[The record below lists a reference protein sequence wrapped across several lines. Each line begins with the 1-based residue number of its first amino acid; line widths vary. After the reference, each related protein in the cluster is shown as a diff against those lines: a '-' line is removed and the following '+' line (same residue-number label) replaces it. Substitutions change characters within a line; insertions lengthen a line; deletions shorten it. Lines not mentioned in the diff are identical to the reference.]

1 MHITDPTNFP
11 ISASATYAPH
21 AAPLTQAL
29 QNASRLNLPNLVF
42 VQPST
47 YGTNNACLLAAL
59 DRVGPDHGRG
69 VVAFD
74 PTKANIT
81 TLRQWHARGVRGV
94 RINLKSAKQE
104 MASSA
109 LRQLLRSYADAIRPM
124 RTWALELF
132 VDMAVAGQL
141 EEMVPELSG
150 VKLVLAHL
158 GSPGE
163 LKMPLSDMRG
173 WDALLRMMRDGGVYV
188 KVSGPYRSSKDPEY
202 WDLEGLTKE
211 LFGVRG
217 GDRVVFA
224 SDWPH
229 TRFEG
234 VDVRPW
240 VERCLEWCEGD
251 EGLRDKLFRD
261 NARELWDVR

>member
-1 MHITDPTNFP
+1 MGRGALVRVRVTTPMLRSASPRTVLLFTPLHPSNLFHRSLSHRRSTLSLPPNAWDSHMHITDPTNFP

-29 QNASRLNLPNLVF
+29 RNASRLNLPNLVF

-59 DRVGPDHGRG
+59 DRIGPDHGRG

-74 PTKANIT
+74 PTKTNIT

-104 MASSA
+104 MAPSA
-109 LRQLLRSYADAIRPM
+109 LTQLLRSYADAIRPL

-141 EEMVPELSG
+141 EGMVPELGG

-158 GSPGE
+158 GSPEE

-188 KVSGPYRSSKDPEY
+188 KVSGP
-202 WDLEGLTKE
+202 
-211 LFGVRG
+211 
-217 GDRVVFA
+217 
-224 SDWPH
+224 
-229 TRFEG
+229 
-234 VDVRPW
+234 
-240 VERCLEWCEGD
+240 
-251 EGLRDKLFRD
+251 
-261 NARELWDVR
+261 